1 MEGEYAQDPDDETS
15 VSTVQQIRIAD
26 FINNVVAQRRSQY
39 MPLSLSVFFGWTN
52 HVSSSLPLSVTII

>member
-1 MEGEYAQDPDDETS
+1 MEGEYAQDPEDKTS

-39 MPLSLSVFFGWTN
+39 MSLSLVFWLDKSYLLITAIVCVEN
-52 HVSSSLPLSVTII
+52 